1 MANLSLRRDFQLYV
15 ATSEFFDKFI
25 HYGEKLIGS
34 ILKFKEEIEYDIL
47 VNYTRVLSNVFI
59 NTNNKFLCLNDNYL
73 KLLKNLKVWVIN
85 TNIPPKDENNL
96 ETQFLKEIHEHAQI
110 KEISDDLCLVEAMQ
124 FTHICIFLKKLND
137 FIIFSY
143 FYLNKYFY

>member
-1 MANLSLRRDFQLYV
+1 MAITSMANLSLRRDFQLYV

-25 HYGEKLIGS
+25 DYGEKLIES
-34 ILKFKEEIEYDIL
+34 ILKFKEDIEYDIL
-47 VNYTRVLSNVFI
+47 VNYTKVLSNVFI

-85 TNIPPKDENNL
+85 ANTPPKDDKNL

-110 KEISDDLCLVEAMQ
+110 KEISDDLCLVDAMQ
-124 FTHICIFLKKLND
+124 FTHICIFKKN
-137 FIIFSY
+137 
-143 FYLNKYFY
+143 